1 MDARSTGA
9 WTSSCDASTDHPDPE
24 IKMLK
29 KKKLVIP
36 LVLLLVLGVG
46 YTMTKPKK
54 VVKQKIPGTIYV
66 LPQPFLV
73 NLAEGHY
80 AKLTV
85 ALELAQGQ
93 STGAAA
99 GSSASSSEGA
109 GTLPEE
115 PVIREI
121 VTNTVTG
128 QIGSTLVNPQG
139 RNAIKHRILST
150 IDRQTDVK
158 VQAVLFPELTV
169 Q

>member
-1 MDARSTGA
+1 
-9 WTSSCDASTDHPDPE
+9 
-24 IKMLK
+24 MLK
-29 KKKLVIP
+29 KKKIVIP

-46 YTMTKPKK
+46 YSMTKPKK

-66 LPQPFLV
+66 MPQSFLV
-73 NLAEGHY
+73 NLSEGHY

-85 ALELAQGQ
+85 ALELAPGQ

-99 GSSASSSEGA
+99 GSSASSSEGT

-121 VTNTVTG
+121 VTNTVTDQSG
-128 QIGSTLVNPQG
+128 DTLVNPQS
-139 RNAIKHRILST
+139 RNSIRHRILT
-150 IDRQTDVK
+150 AITRQTDVK
-158 VQAVLFPELTV
+158 VEAVLFPELTV